1 MDWLQFFASL
11 VGSIAW
17 PAAVV
22 AVVVLLRTPLGKL
35 LPLIRTLKYKEL
47 QIDWGAQLEEIKDQV
62 EATTPAPS
70 LESEKA
76 ASDLTQLADVDSR
89 GAVLGAWIPLERE
102 LRQLAAS
109 AGIRDVMRIEPG
121 WLVAQLHHQKHI
133 DLLTYKTLMKLMKM
147 RNEAVHLSDREIT
160 PADSAMM
167 AQLCISIRDQ
177 IRARIGDIQHKGM
190 VEK

>member
-11 VGSIAW
+11 VGSMAW
-17 PAAVV
+17 PSAVV
-22 AVVVLLRTPLGKL
+22 AIVVLLKTPLGKL

-62 EATTPAPS
+62 EATSPVPS

-109 AGIRDVMRIEPG
+109 VGIQKVMQSQAG
-121 WLVAQLHHQKHI
+121 WLAAQLRHRGHL
-133 DLLTYKTLMKLMKM
+133 DDATYETLIKLRNL

-160 PADSAMM
+160 PVDSATM
-167 AQLCISIRDQ
+167 AQLCISVRDQ
-177 IRARIGDIQHKGM
+177 LKARIADIQGTNAG
-190 VEK
+190 EK